1 MVLADA
7 SGYGGGGERGG
18 HVAVSWCEWASVGV
32 LHDLYGRLLRAWE
45 HLQPNRRE
53 REVAG
58 SSRDCIHHRVR
69 TRKNLFLS

>member
-1 MVLADA
+1 M
-7 SGYGGGGERGG
+7 
-18 HVAVSWCEWASVGV
+18 AVSWCEWASVGV

-58 SSRDCIHHRVR
+58 LSRDCIHHRR
-69 TRKNLFLS
+69 LADLEQNQGLS